1 MRRTAALALVLLLLL
16 AGCSDRWSDVS
27 GVADIT
33 DQMLL
38 ERAGNYSASRW
49 SERLEGSDS
58 AWRYSAG
65 WGELTGARRMLK
77 LEAGA
82 ETTLQASY
90 TVEDAGEGLIVAV
103 LCADDTVVRLSPG
116 GSTLSLPEG
125 RSWLVAAAYHSQ
137 GAFQLDLALTSGSLR
152 VDTE

>member
-16 AGCSDRWSDVS
+16 AGCGDRWSDVS

-38 ERAGNYSASRW
+38 ERVGNYSVSRW
-49 SERLEGSDS
+49 SEKLEGSGS
-58 AWRYSAG
+58 AWRYSSS

-77 LEAGA
+77 LEAGS
-82 ETTLQASY
+82 ETSIQAAY
-90 TVEDAGEGLIVAV
+90 TVEDAGDGLIVAV

-116 GSTLSLPEG
+116 ENTLSLPEG
-125 RSWLVAAAYHSQ
+125 RNWLVAAAYHSQ

>member
-16 AGCSDRWSDVS
+16 AGCGDRWSDVS

-38 ERAGNYSASRW
+38 ERVGNYSVSRW
-49 SERLEGSDS
+49 SEKLEGSGS
-58 AWRYSAG
+58 AWRYSSS

-82 ETTLQASY
+82 ETSIQAAY
-90 TVEDAGEGLIVAV
+90 TVEDAGDGLIVAV
-103 LCADDTVVRLSPG
+103 RLSPG
-116 GSTLSLPEG
+116 ENTLSLPEG
-125 RSWLVAAAYHSQ
+125 RNWLVAAAYHSQ